1 MLTRLTQHTNGLYA
15 CIGGLEKVLNA
26 MNRDADLLTQARYTR
41 DHVVTAMDALRSQG
55 DALETLVGKAYWPM
69 PTYHDLMTSEG

>member
-1 MLTRLTQHTNGLYA
+1 
-15 CIGGLEKVLNA
+15 

-41 DHVVTAMDALRSQG
+41 DHVVTAMDALRAQG